1 MTAAVR
7 FTAVV
12 YNVICVFWSEWRLA
26 GTELNSASVQSP
38 CSTPMVPVLVI
49 CDEGRG
55 PGHIAVHRNTWFGG
69 RFYPF
74 FCGQINHS
82 ELFGVVHGTQVLLLS

>member
-1 MTAAVR
+1 
-7 FTAVV
+7 
-12 YNVICVFWSEWRLA
+12 
-26 GTELNSASVQSP
+26 
-38 CSTPMVPVLVI
+38 MVPVLVI